1 MKKGLLPVRKL
12 PDANDRTVMDFEN
25 FDAKNFIFS
34 IFFKLSQMLSN
45 DVKTVPRCFA
55 TLKATPKASEHILG
69 SFEKFFFS
77 SNFRPSESIF
87 VMELTDPLKMAFYEG
102 FQNLK
107 AFSR

>member
-1 MKKGLLPVRKL
+1 MRKL

-69 SFEKFFFS
+69 SFAKEISHRIFDLRKPFFAYGADQPFE
-77 SNFRPSESIF
+77 NDI
-87 VMELTDPLKMAFYEG
+87 L
-102 FQNLK
+102 
-107 AFSR
+107 

>member
-1 MKKGLLPVRKL
+1 MRKL

-45 DVKTVPRCFA
+45 DVKTVPRCSA
-55 TLKATPKASEHILG
+55 TLKVSPKASEHILG
-69 SFEKFFFS
+69 TFEQNFLIEFS
-77 SNFRPSESIF
+77 TLGSHFLLL
-87 VMELTDPLKMAFYEG
+87 ELTNPLKMALDEG

>member
-1 MKKGLLPVRKL
+1 MRKL
-12 PDANDRTVMDFEN
+12 PDANDRTIMDFEN

-55 TLKATPKASEHILG
+55 TLKATPKASEHIMG
-69 SFEKFFFS
+69 SFEKKFS
-77 SNFRPSESIF
+77 HLIFDIREAFF

-107 AFSR
+107 PFSR